1 MIWRGKAA
9 AQRMCIG
16 SALLKSS
23 AIEKEGIEVPGSY
36 SLKCASEGERLQ
48 RSPASLAENNLGG
61 LR

>member
-16 SALLKSS
+16 IKLLKSS
-23 AIEKEGIEVPGSY
+23 AIEEEGIEVPGSY